1 KNKVTR
7 KAAFAGSTLALI
19 TTPFLASGLPILIS
33 LFGLI
38 WSRKK

>member
-1 KNKVTR
+1 
-7 KAAFAGSTLALI
+7 

-38 WSRKK
+38 WGRKK